1 MWRMRQLLLIGALA
15 ALAGC
20 SARTPAEAQTFGQA
34 SGVFTRFQP
43 RETLCQLITI
53 QGTSLN
59 TTFVEPG
66 SSYDALTLS
75 LVPIARADRRFIV
88 EAPLRYGNGQATTA
102 VLDVERGHRLLDPST
117 EHIDAGPVTGLI
129 FPLFIHHLRVT
140 PARLCNETALG
151 VPQPDDCLEV
161 PESTLHGAKLWCS
174 VGVLAAPEFSE

>member
-1 MWRMRQLLLIGALA
+1 MRQSLLVAFA

-20 SARTPAEAQTFGQA
+20 TARTPAEAQTFGQA

-43 RETLCQLITI
+43 RDTLCELITI
-53 QGTSLN
+53 SGTSLN

-66 SSYDALTLS
+66 STFDALTLS
-75 LVPIARADRRFIV
+75 LPPLARADRRFIV
-88 EAPLRYGNGQATTA
+88 EASLRYGTGQVTSA

-117 EHIDAGPVTGLI
+117 AHLDAGPVTGLI

-151 VPQPDDCLEV
+151 VPQPDDCLDV
-161 PESTLHGAKLWCS
+161 PESTLHGARLWCS
-174 VGVLAAPEFSE
+174 VSVLAAPEFSE